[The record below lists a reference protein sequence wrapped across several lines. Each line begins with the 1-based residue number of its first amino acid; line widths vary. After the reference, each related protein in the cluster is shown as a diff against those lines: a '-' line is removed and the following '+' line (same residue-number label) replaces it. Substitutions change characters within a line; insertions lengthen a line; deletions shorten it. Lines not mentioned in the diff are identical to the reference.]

1 MGVGYFF
8 EKQEKWFLGVVSVL
22 LVLVLGLLNYLVG
35 HEIGF
40 SLFYLAPICLVT
52 WYASR
57 RLGLVVS
64 GIAAVTWFLADVF
77 SGASY
82 PQTWIYLW
90 NTLIV
95 LGFFVI
101 VVGLVNEWRK
111 TYLANQELSRADPI
125 TGAISVRYFYELAKI
140 ELSRSNRYKRPL
152 TMAYFDLDDF
162 QAINDRFGHSTG
174 DEVLRTVG
182 TSVRRQIRNVD
193 IFARLGGDE
202 FVLLMPET
210 GEVEAQAVISRIRQ
224 RLLTEMQNGGW
235 PVTFSIGVVTFV
247 KIPKAVDDM
256 VKMAD
261 DVILP
266 VKMGGKNGVSYTIYE
281 G

>member
-1 MGVGYFF
+1 MGVGFLF
-8 EKQEKWFLGVVSVL
+8 EKQGKWFLGVTNVL
-22 LVLVLGLLNYLVG
+22 FVLVLGILNYLAG
-35 HEIGF
+35 PKIGF
-40 SLFYLAPICLVT
+40 SLFYLAPVCLVT
-52 WYASR
+52 WYAGR

-64 GIAAVTWFLADVF
+64 GVAAIIWFLAGVF
-77 SGASY
+77 SGVSY
-82 PQTWIYLW
+82 SQPWIYLW

-95 LGFFVI
+95 LGFFII
-101 VVGLVNEWRK
+101 VAGLVNEWRR
-111 TYLANQELSRADPI
+111 TYLVNQELTRTDPL

-140 ELSRSNRYKRPL
+140 ELSRSNRYRRPM

-162 QAINDRFGHSTG
+162 RTVNDRFGRSIG
-174 DEVLRTVG
+174 DEVLHTVG

-193 IFARLGGDE
+193 IFARLSGDE

-247 KIPKAVDDM
+247 KVPKAVEDM

-261 DVILP
+261 DVMLP
-266 VKMGGKNGVSYTIYE
+266 VKLGGKNGVSYTLYE

>member
-1 MGVGYFF
+1 
-8 EKQEKWFLGVVSVL
+8 
-22 LVLVLGLLNYLVG
+22 
-35 HEIGF
+35 
-40 SLFYLAPICLVT
+40 
-52 WYASR
+52 
-57 RLGLVVS
+57 
-64 GIAAVTWFLADVF
+64 
-77 SGASY
+77 
-82 PQTWIYLW
+82 
-90 NTLIV
+90 
-95 LGFFVI
+95 
-101 VVGLVNEWRK
+101 
-111 TYLANQELSRADPI
+111 
-125 TGAISVRYFYELAKI
+125 
-140 ELSRSNRYKRPL
+140 
-152 TMAYFDLDDF
+152 MAYFDLDDF
-162 QAINDRFGHSTG
+162 QAVNERFGHSIG
-174 DEVLRTVG
+174 DEVLHTVG

-261 DVILP
+261 DVMLP

>member
-1 MGVGYFF
+1 MGAGFFF
-8 EKQEKWFLGVVSVL
+8 EKQGKWFLGITGVL
-22 LVLVLGLLNYLVG
+22 IVLVLGILNYLAG

-40 SLFYLAPICLVT
+40 SLFYLAPVCLVT
-52 WYASR
+52 WYAGR
-57 RLGLVVS
+57 RLGLVIS
-64 GIAAVTWFLADVF
+64 GVAAIIWFLADVF

-82 PQTWIYLW
+82 AHSWIYLW
-90 NTLIV
+90 NSLIV
-95 LGFFVI
+95 LGFFLTVT
-101 VVGLVNEWRK
+101 GLVNEWRR
-111 TYLANQELSRADPI
+111 THQVNQELTRTDPV
-125 TGAISVRYFYELAKI
+125 TGAVSVRYFYELAKI

-162 QAINDRFGHSTG
+162 QAVNDRFGRNAG
-174 DEVLRTVG
+174 DDILRIVG

-193 IFARLGGDE
+193 MFVRLGGDE

-224 RLLTEMQNGGW
+224 RLLNEMQNGGW

-247 KIPKAVDDM
+247 KIPKAVEDM

-261 DVILP
+261 DVMLP